1 VVRAVARDAAG
12 NATTSAGVSVN
23 VSNASPPPGGGLV
36 GAWAF
41 AAGSGTIAADSSG
54 SGNAGTLENAT
65 FGTGHTDGGLALNGT
80 NARVTV
86 ADANSLDLK
95 TALTLEAW
103 VNPAAL
109 GSAYRTVLL
118 KERGTTN
125 LAYALYASSDTGK
138 PSLQIQ
144 AGSSIELRAP
154 AALPLNT
161 WSHLAG
167 TYDGSMLRLYVNGT
181 LVATKVASGSVA
193 VTASPLRLGAN
204 AIWGEWFN
212 GALDDVRVY
221 NRALTGGEILADMST
236 PVG

>member
-1 VVRAVARDAAG
+1 MTAVARDAAG
-12 NATTSAGVSVN
+12 NTTTSAGRSVT
-23 VSNASPPPGGGLV
+23 VSNAPPPAGGLV

-41 AAGSGTIAADSSG
+41 ADGVGTSAADSSG
-54 SGNAGTLENAT
+54 SGNPGTLENAT

-95 TALTLEAW
+95 TGLTLEAW

-109 GSAYRTVLL
+109 GNVFRTVLL
-118 KERGTTN
+118 KERGTTGD
-125 LAYALYASSDTGK
+125 AYALYASTDTGK
-138 PSLQIQ
+138 PSIEIF
-144 AGSSIELRAP
+144 AGSAIDLKGP
-154 AALPLNT
+154 AALPLNA

-181 LVATKVASGSVA
+181 LVATKAASGSIA
-193 VTASPLRLGAN
+193 VTANPLRFGAN
-204 AIWGEWFN
+204 AIWGEWFS
-212 GALDDVRVY
+212 GALDDIRVY
-221 NRALTGGEILADMST
+221 NRALTGGEIVTDMST